1 MKGGIAEMKGIT
13 DYGVYLPYYRL
24 KRETIFRAMGWFN
37 PGIAGI
43 AKGEKAVAN
52 YDEDSLTMAVAA
64 GVDCLKDMEREKINA
79 LFLASTTLPY
89 KERGNAS
96 IASAALNLSPN
107 TRTADFTG
115 CLKSGTT
122 ALISALIAPDP
133 ETTIIC
139 VSDCR
144 LGKAGGNQEQLFG
157 DGAAAIAVGNEG
169 IIARLIGHYSVSYD
183 FADQRRMDWDRFVRG
198 WEERWIRD
206 AGYFKM
212 IPQAVNGL
220 LTQCGVDVNDLAR
233 VIYSPLSMRDHMAMA
248 KLLGLESGQI
258 QSPLIESVGNTG
270 AAHPLLMLIG
280 ALEEAQP
287 GEKILVA
294 SFGSGSDALLFEVT
308 DEIKRFKSRNK
319 LKTNLDYKGELE
331 NYTKYLSFKGM
342 LPKEIGIRGEEVAP
356 TSLSLSWREQNTV
369 LRLVGSRCKACGTP
383 QFPKDPICIN
393 PECGAVDQMEDY
405 PFSDKTGVLFTYT
418 ADHLA
423 YSEDPPALYGIVDF
437 EGGGRYWF
445 DITDC
450 RLESLEV
457 GKPLQM
463 TFRRRYLDE
472 GRSIAGYFWK
482 AMPFKG

>member
-1 MKGGIAEMKGIT
+1 MKGGLSEMKGIT
-13 DYGVYLPYYRL
+13 AYGMYLPYYRL
-24 KRETIFRAMGWFN
+24 KRETIFRAM
-37 PGIAGI
+37 
-43 AKGEKAVAN
+43 
-52 YDEDSLTMAVAA
+52 EDSLTMAVAA
-64 GVDCLKDMEREKINA
+64 GIDCLRDVEREKIDA
-79 LFLASTTLPY
+79 LYIASTTLPY

-96 IASAALNLSPN
+96 IAGAALNLSPN
-107 TRTADFTG
+107 TRTAEFSG

-122 ALISALIAPDP
+122 ALISALIAPDT
-133 ETTIIC
+133 ETTMIC
-139 VSDCR
+139 MSDCR
-144 LGKAGGNQEQLFG
+144 LGKAGGIQEQLFG
-157 DGAAAIAVGNEG
+157 DGAAAIAVGSEG
-169 IIARLIGHYSVSYD
+169 VIATLVGHYSVSYD
-183 FADQRRMDWDRFVRG
+183 FPDQRRMDWDRFVRG
-198 WEERWIRD
+198 WEERWIRE
-206 AGYFKM
+206 AGYSKI
-212 IPQAVNGL
+212 IPQAINGL
-220 LTQCGVDVNDLAR
+220 LTQCGVGVKDLTR

-248 KLLGLESGQI
+248 KRLGLESDQV
-258 QSPLIESVGNTG
+258 QPPLIESVGNTG
-270 AAHPLLMLIG
+270 STHPLIMLIG

-287 GEKILVA
+287 GDKILVA

-308 DEIKRFKSRNK
+308 DEIIKLKSRNK

-369 LRLVGSRCKACGTP
+369 LRLVGSRCNACGTP
-383 QFPKDPICIN
+383 QFPKDPVCIN

-405 PFSDKTGVLFTYT
+405 AFSDKTGVLFTYT

-450 RLESLEV
+450 QLESLEV

>member
-1 MKGGIAEMKGIT
+1 MKGIT
-13 DYGVYLPYYRL
+13 AYGMYLPYYRL
-24 KRETIFRAMGWFN
+24 KRETIFRAM
-37 PGIAGI
+37 
-43 AKGEKAVAN
+43 
-52 YDEDSLTMAVAA
+52 EDSLTMAVAA
-64 GVDCLKDMEREKINA
+64 GIDCLRDVEREKIDA
-79 LFLASTTLPY
+79 LYIASTTLPY

-96 IASAALNLSPN
+96 IAGAALNLSPN
-107 TRTADFTG
+107 TRTAEFSG

-122 ALISALIAPDP
+122 ALISALIAPDT
-133 ETTIIC
+133 ETTMIC
-139 VSDCR
+139 MSDCR
-144 LGKAGGNQEQLFG
+144 LGKAGGIQEQLFG
-157 DGAAAIAVGNEG
+157 DGAAAIAVGSEG
-169 IIARLIGHYSVSYD
+169 VIATLVGHYSVSYD
-183 FADQRRMDWDRFVRG
+183 FPDQRRMDWDRFVRG
-198 WEERWIRD
+198 WEERWIRE
-206 AGYFKM
+206 AGYSKI
-212 IPQAVNGL
+212 IPQAINGL
-220 LTQCGVDVNDLAR
+220 LTQCGVGVKDLTR

-248 KLLGLESGQI
+248 KRLGLESDQV
-258 QSPLIESVGNTG
+258 QPPLIESVGNTG
-270 AAHPLLMLIG
+270 STHPLIMLIG

-287 GEKILVA
+287 GDKILVA

-308 DEIKRFKSRNK
+308 DEIIKLKSRNK

-369 LRLVGSRCKACGTP
+369 LRLVGSRCNACGTP
-383 QFPKDPICIN
+383 QFPKDPVCIN

-405 PFSDKTGVLFTYT
+405 AFSDKTGVLFTYT

-450 RLESLEV
+450 QLESLEV